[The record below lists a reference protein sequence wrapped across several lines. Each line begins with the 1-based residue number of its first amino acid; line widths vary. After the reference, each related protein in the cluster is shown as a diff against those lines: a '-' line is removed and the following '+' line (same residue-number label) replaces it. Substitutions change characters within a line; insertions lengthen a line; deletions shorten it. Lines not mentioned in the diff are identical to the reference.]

1 MSRILPLFF
10 NIVHNDVPYEIFQR
24 LDTKNNNMPSKYYN
38 RVYLCVE
45 DLRPYDIPNQ
55 NLPIRGFICKK
66 FSDFEFADEYYQK
79 MKNKDKIRSAMI
91 PICKWS
97 PAWLD
102 SFLVGIY
109 LKKIFWLG
117 NHYVRNK

>member
-10 NIVHNDVPYEIFQR
+10 NIVHNDVPYEIFQK
-24 LDTKNNNMPSKYYN
+24 LDTKNNGHHSKYYD

-45 DLRPYDIPNQ
+45 DLRPYDIPNKNQ
-55 NLPIRGFICKK
+55 PIRGFICKK

-79 MKNKDKIRSAMI
+79 MPNKDKIRSAMI

-102 SFLVGIY
+102 SFLVGFY

-117 NHYVRNK
+117 RNYVRNR

>member
-10 NIVHNDVPYEIFQR
+10 NIVYNDVPYEIFQR
-24 LDTKNNNMPSKYYN
+24 IETEKYRTKPKYYN

-45 DLRPYDIPNQ
+45 DLRPDGMPNHTG
-55 NLPIRGFICKK
+55 PIRGFICKK

-79 MKNKDKIRSAMI
+79 IQNHDKIRSAMI

-102 SFLVGIY
+102 GFLINMY
-109 LKKIFWLG
+109 LKKMFWLG
-117 NHYVRNK
+117 KHYIRTK